1 MNKYVPSDDQKQFGK
16 QVAEAMYRRYNK
28 NVFLG
33 HDTCMAL
40 RAMIEYKMAK
50 EGWEKK
56 KNLEETT

>member
-1 MNKYVPSDDQKQFGK
+1 
-16 QVAEAMYRRYNK
+16 MYRRYNK